1 MALIER
7 AHRENAHGD
16 FFVDTTCI
24 DCDLCRQIAP
34 DTFSDIGDQS
44 IVFHQP
50 ETSEQVF
57 DALKA
62 LVTCPTASIGTIS
75 NQNAK
80 AAVAAYPEAI
90 DHNVYF
96 CGFASESSFGAS
108 SYFISRPD
116 GNVLVDSPR
125 FAAPLVKRIENMG
138 GIKLIFLTHRD
149 DVADHEKWAS
159 HFGAERILH
168 RDDVSRSTSGV
179 EHLLTGRAAMTL
191 GNDLLAIPTPGH
203 TRGHSVLLYRE
214 QYLFSGDHF
223 WWSAAYDAL
232 NASQSVCWYSWTEQ
246 IRSMERLL
254 DYQFEWVLPGHGRR
268 VHLSSSLMREQL
280 DRCVARMK
288 RQSRV
293 AS

>member
-7 AHRENAHGD
+7 AHQENASGD

-44 IVFHQP
+44 VVFHQP
-50 ETSEQVF
+50 DTSKQVF

-75 NQNAK
+75 KRNAK
-80 AAVAAYPEAI
+80 EAVAAYPEAV
-90 DHNVYF
+90 DANVYF

-108 SYFISRPD
+108 SYFIARPE
-116 GNVLVDSPR
+116 GNVLIDSPR

-138 GIKLIFLTHRD
+138 GVGLMFLTHRD

-168 RDDVSRSTSGV
+168 RDDISRSTAGV
-179 EHLLTGRAAMTL
+179 ERQLTGLNAITL
-191 GNDLLAIPTPGH
+191 DSDLLAIPTPGH
-203 TRGHSVLLYRE
+203 TRGHTVLLYRD
-214 QYLFSGDHF
+214 QYLFSGDHL
-223 WWSAAYDAL
+223 WWSDAYDAL
-232 NASQSVCWYSWTEQ
+232 NASQSVCWFSWADQ

-280 DRCVARMK
+280 ESCVARMR

>member
-7 AHRENAHGD
+7 AHQENASGD

-44 IVFHQP
+44 VVFHQP
-50 ETSEQVF
+50 DTSEQVF

-75 NQNAK
+75 NRNAK
-80 AAVAAYPEAI
+80 EAVAAYPEAV
-90 DHNVYF
+90 DDNVYF

-108 SYFISRPD
+108 SYFIARLE
-116 GNVLVDSPR
+116 GNVLTDSPR
-125 FAAPLVKRIENMG
+125 FAAPLVKRIENLG
-138 GIKLIFLTHRD
+138 GIKLMFLTHRD

-168 RDDVSRSTSGV
+168 RDDLSRSTAAV
-179 EHLLTGRAAMTL
+179 ERQLTGRNAITL
-191 GNDLLAIPTPGH
+191 DSDLLAIPTPGH
-203 TRGHSVLLYRE
+203 TRGHTVLLYRDR
-214 QYLFSGDHF
+214 YLFSGDHL

-232 NASQSVCWYSWTEQ
+232 NASQSVCWYSWAEQ

-280 DRCVARMK
+280 ESCVARMR

>member
-7 AHRENAHGD
+7 AHQENASGD

-44 IVFHQP
+44 VVFHQP
-50 ETSEQVF
+50 DTSEQVF

-75 NQNAK
+75 NRNAK
-80 AAVAAYPEAI
+80 EAVAAYPEAV
-90 DHNVYF
+90 DDNVYF
-96 CGFASESSFGAS
+96 CGFASESSYGAS
-108 SYFISRPD
+108 SYFIARPQ
-116 GNVLVDSPR
+116 GNVLIDSPR
-125 FAAPLVKRIENMG
+125 FAAPLVKRIQSLG
-138 GIKLIFLTHRD
+138 GIKLMFLTHRD

-168 RDDVSRSTSGV
+168 CDDLSRSTAGV
-179 EHLLTGRAAMTL
+179 ERQLTGRNAITL
-191 GNDLLAIPTPGH
+191 DSDLLAIPTPGH
-203 TRGHSVLLYRE
+203 TRGHTVLLYRDR
-214 QYLFSGDHF
+214 YLFAGDHL

-232 NASQSVCWYSWTEQ
+232 NASQSVCWYSWAEQ

-280 DRCVARMK
+280 ESCVARMR